1 MTCPPNAVPHILAR
15 PFNGIGD
22 SDPDEGFDV
31 DNDFQPDDPD
41 FAVFNICDNTTLVKC
56 QPCGALPQA
65 YHAFNSFRVF
75 ENTNAP
81 FQPRAEPYIV
91 DIIKCSD
98 FDGFT
103 VPPFN
108 NIINSQPIFFELCRY
123 ASSNGLQPFSV
134 KLVSNPPFIPS
145 VPVFNVPTECN
156 NIPNQLLQTATS
168 YSILINGLNC
178 NKGFTGA
185 TGLQDSIVA
194 VCLNEFFDFSTITS
208 STQYLILA
216 NNLCISIEDNCPDL
230 LGDPVTI
237 NLIEPNGNIVVLL
250 DLSSGSCV
258 LTGLITTFVIGQI
271 YTLTINNS
279 LYRIFTVTS

>member
-22 SDPDEGFDV
+22 SDPDEGFDIA
-31 DNDFQPDDPD
+31 NDFQPDDSD

-103 VPPFN
+103 PAL
-108 NIINSQPIFFELCRY
+108 SQYTNALQILTEICNY
-123 ASSNGLQPFSV
+123 ATTNGLPAFVV
-134 KLVSNPPFIPS
+134 KLVGNNGHSIPIFS
-145 VPVFNVPTECN
+145 VLSDGCPSIP
-156 NIPNQLLQTATS
+156 NIPLTDEIFYTVF
-168 YSILINGLNC
+168 INGLPC
-178 NKGFTGA
+178 KFISTTA
-185 TGLQDSIVA
+185 DPDIFKVA
-194 VCLNEFFDFSTITS
+194 LCISNFDFSSIRVGDTFAQIS
-208 STQYLILA
+208 SLICASLQGGCPGPLSSNTQVLVQNAL
-216 NNLCISIEDNCPDL
+216 S
-230 LGDPVTI
+230 G
-237 NLIEPNGNIVVLL
+237 IVVLIIFNT
-250 DLSSGSCV
+250 
-258 LTGLITTFVIGQI
+258 TGLCGPDLAPNPFVAGSTTIFVGSQI
-271 YTLTINNS
+271 FKTFTIA
-279 LYRIFTVTS
+279 